1 MFSLPSPLQ
10 KLDLSVFGVDQKVYV
25 KRDDL
30 IKTLDWPNR
39 VIIGGCSLDTKVLVI
54 KKTNI
59 IKNLMLNRYN

>member
-30 IKTLDWPNR
+30 IHTIVSGNKWRKLKQNLDYFFK
-39 VIIGGCSLDTKVLVI
+39 SS
-54 KKTNI
+54 KK
-59 IKNLMLNRYN
+59 